1 MRDWRE
7 MCIRDRLGLDQTV
20 LSGGG
25 VQHQQGLPVAAG
37 QLPVHDAA
45 DLVQLVHQ
53 VLLVVQPPGGVHK
66 HHVALPGLGGTH
78 SVKDY
83 GGGVGPL
90 VLLDDIHPSPVGP
103 DGQLLGGGG
112 PEGIRGAEEDLL
124 SLLSELMADLA
135 DGGSLTHPIHSNKQY
150 HRGGGGQVQSRTP
163 GVHGLSD
170 DLDHGGAGL
179 LHGLN
184 PLLPHPAAQR
194 LHQFQGHVH
203 PSIGQ
208 DEGLLQLV
216 VEAVSYTHLDV
227 YKRQIPAPAYSIQWE

>member
-1 MRDWRE
+1 M
-7 MCIRDRLGLDQTV
+7 
-20 LSGGG
+20 
-25 VQHQQGLPVAAG
+25 
-37 QLPVHDAA
+37 
-45 DLVQLVHQ
+45 
-53 VLLVVQPPGGVHK
+53 QPPGGVHK
-66 HHVALPGLGGTH
+66 HHVALPGLGGAH

-216 VEAVSYTHLDV
+216 VEVVRQLRAETGKNVDFFQFIKKAHGQFVPFLKQLVILFSAEGALAAVQVIAAS
-227 YKRQIPAPAYSIQWE
+227 APGTFYLGYGLSGHPLVPVLFSPVKF